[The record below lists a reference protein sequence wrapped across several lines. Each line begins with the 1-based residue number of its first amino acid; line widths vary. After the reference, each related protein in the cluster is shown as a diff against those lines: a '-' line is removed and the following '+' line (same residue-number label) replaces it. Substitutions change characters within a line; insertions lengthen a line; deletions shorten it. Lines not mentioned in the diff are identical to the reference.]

1 METFIFSL
9 SSIYALICVLGK
21 KFLFRTKV
29 FTDCV
34 SVSLE
39 PHELYRLGNEFPGFT
54 LETQFKSLDNVEI
67 IKIQEKNSKNF
78 NYVLKY
84 NDNYDYFMKV
94 LDVNLIDHLNSTGF
108 VESGSCWLED
118 KHVITFEKGNVRA
131 FAVIDTNC
139 YYYGSVAIKRF
150 AVEYCNCEDVVLSTS
165 YFDSLRSAN
174 KYFNKIQ
181 GRACI
186 RKKLDITSQHYFRLV
201 DQRKLDRNER
211 VLKTKIMLT
220 LV

>member
-34 SVSLE
+34 SVGLE
-39 PHELYRLGNEFPGFT
+39 PHELYRLGNEFSGFT

-67 IKIQEKNSKNF
+67 IKIQEKNSLNF
-78 NYVLKY
+78 NYVIKY

-94 LDVNLIDHLNSTGF
+94 LDVNLIDHLISTGF

-150 AVEYCNCEDVVLSTS
+150 TVEHCNCEDVVLSTS
-165 YFDSLRSAN
+165 YFNSLRAAN
-174 KYFNKIQ
+174 RYFNKIQ
-181 GRACI
+181 GRANI
-186 RKKLDITSQHYFRLV
+186 RKKLDITSQHYYRLI
-201 DQRKLDRNER
+201 DQRKLDKNQRI
-211 VLKTKIMLT
+211 LKTKIMQALM
-220 LV
+220 